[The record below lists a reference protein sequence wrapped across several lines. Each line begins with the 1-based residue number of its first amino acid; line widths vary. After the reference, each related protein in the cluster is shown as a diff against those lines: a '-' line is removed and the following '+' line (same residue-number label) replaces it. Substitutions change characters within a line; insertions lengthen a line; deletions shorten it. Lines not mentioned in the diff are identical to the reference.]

1 MTTISV
7 RDLQKQIR
15 SVMDTAQHDQ
25 VVITRIGQ
33 PIAVVVGVEG
43 ADWETV
49 AIETNRSFWKEIAQ
63 RRNQETISLAEI
75 RSRLGA
81 LPAKP
86 AGSRSVSDRALVRR
100 LRCAR
105 CARLEVPE
113 EVSLAGNWTLA

>member
-81 LPAKP
+81 
-86 AGSRSVSDRALVRR
+86 
-100 LRCAR
+100 
-105 CARLEVPE
+105 
-113 EVSLAGNWTLA
+113 